1 MIKKYNVICYRLN
14 KNVDPVTVLEK
25 LEELFDRYGL
35 EYLNCFFC
43 LKSDIIEFEH
53 EGKLYSNRDNNAI
66 LTILKRHPDLAE
78 FHHSLRE
85 KKETD
90 QLAEVEIITN
100 FCGEDYRLIGDAD
113 YYLIRGIIKQIPK
126 PYGVN
131 ELILAFSGIG
141 FAGSGCIGEK
151 IKPSESGFGSPTGS
165 YILYEREKHGDEKHS
180 YVYFSSDA
188 NSIDKM
194 RSLYLEFAEA
204 VAGEYFGTEVVD

>member
-1 MIKKYNVICYRLN
+1 LSNKYNVISFRLN
-14 KNVDPVTVLEK
+14 KNVDPVTVLGK
-25 LEELFDRYGL
+25 LEELFDKYGL
-35 EYLNCFFC
+35 RYLNCLFS
-43 LKSDIIEFEH
+43 LKADIIEYEH
-53 EGKLYSNRDNNAI
+53 EGKLHSNRDKNAI
-66 LTILKRHPDLAE
+66 LTILKLHPDLAE

-90 QLAEVEIITN
+90 QLAEAEIITN

-131 ELILAFSGIG
+131 ELILAFSGISFG
-141 FAGSGCIGEK
+141 EADSIGEK
-151 IKPSESGFGSPTGS
+151 IKPSESGFGSPRGS